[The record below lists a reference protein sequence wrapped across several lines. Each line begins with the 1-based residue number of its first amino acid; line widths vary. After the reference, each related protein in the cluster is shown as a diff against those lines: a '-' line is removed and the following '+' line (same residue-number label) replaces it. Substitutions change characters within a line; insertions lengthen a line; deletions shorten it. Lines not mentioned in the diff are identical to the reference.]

1 MDSEFSDSSDDI
13 KIEKRISKKRLKT
26 GRERDVL
33 KKLRA
38 TTHELG
44 PDCKCKR
51 YRCFQNIT
59 DEEKKRILR
68 EFNNLG
74 NYNDQSKYLCGLIT
88 VLPVMRRRTR
98 LNDDDAQYNF
108 ASYAYR
114 VRVFS
119 DGKLEDTS
127 VCIKAFMSLHGISA
141 KRVQTLRESLSS
153 TGIIPI
159 DKRGKHNNRPR
170 KLSDEILNNVENF
183 LKSLKGRK
191 SHYSLKDSKK
201 TYLPETLNIKKLHSM
216 FENKNP
222 ENKISYESFRNIFET
237 KFNISFGYPRK
248 DTCSLCDILKAE
260 IATITEKLKNATPS
274 SVPLAQNKIEKELN
288 QKVLEKN
295 LHLRKAE
302 KFYKVKRNY
311 RKKSMKTDIFE
322 AISMDYQK
330 NLPTPNIT
338 TNDAYY
344 RRQLNFITFN
354 VHILSSGQSIFY
366 TYDESV
372 AKKGADDVCS
382 MMHNF
387 VYKILPAK
395 VRQLVIFCDSCAGQN
410 KNLTVFR
417 FFHYL
422 VTQDDRFDLVKMVF
436 PIRGHSYLE
445 CDRNMSLVNCNSYTE
460 TPDDWRE
467 ILLTSRIKP
476 SPFTVVDCEKDV
488 TFQSWTEYLEAHY
501 SKKCNLKTRPIRVVE
516 FRKQSRALIF
526 HKDTYSGMYAS
537 TVIRQ
542 NHNKRGRKPSK
553 NSTGKINILKP
564 LYEGKLPIKNAKHK
578 DLLHL
583 KKFLMKAE
591 AHKFYENLKTTE
603 DIQNSEDEYID
614 NIPLDED

>member
-1 MDSEFSDSSDDI
+1 MVLSLSN
-13 KIEKRISKKRLKT
+13 KHLKKRIKT

-44 PDCKCKR
+44 PDCNCKR
-51 YRCFQNIT
+51 YRCFENISV
-59 DEEKKRILR
+59 EERTRIIR

-88 VLPVMRRRTR
+88 VLPAMRRRSR
-98 LNDDDAQYNF
+98 LGDDNAQYNL

-114 VRVFS
+114 VRVFC
-119 DGKLEDTS
+119 DGKLEDKS
-127 VCIKAFMSLHGISA
+127 VCVKAFISIQGISA
-141 KRVQTLRESLSS
+141 KRVQTLRESLAT
-153 TGIIPI
+153 TGVIPI
-159 DKRGKHNNRPR
+159 DKRGKHKNRPR
-170 KLSDEILNNVENF
+170 KLSDEIVNKVEGF

-191 SHYSLKDSKK
+191 SHYSLKDSNK
-201 TYLPETLNIKKLHSM
+201 TYLPDNLNIKKLHSM

-222 ENKISYESFRNIFET
+222 GQKFSYESFRNIFET
-237 KFNISFGYPRK
+237 KFNISFGYSRK
-248 DTCSLCDILKAE
+248 DTCGTCDSLKAE
-260 IATITEKLKNATPS
+260 IATLTEKLKNTTPTS
-274 SVPLAQNKIEKELN
+274 APLVHSEIEKELN
-288 QKVLEKN
+288 KKQLEKN

-311 RKKSMKTDIFE
+311 RKRSMKTDTLE
-322 AISMDYQK
+322 AISMDFQK

-366 TYDESV
+366 IYDESV

-382 MMHNF
+382 MLFNF
-387 VYKILPAK
+387 IYKILPSQ
-395 VRQLVIFCDSCAGQN
+395 VRQLIIFCDSCAGQN
-410 KNLTVFR
+410 KNITVFR

-422 VTQDDRFDLVKMVF
+422 VTEKKCFDLVKMSF

-467 ILLTSRIKP
+467 VLLTSRTKP
-476 SPFTVVDCEKDV
+476 SPFTVVDCEKDII
-488 TFQSWTEYLEAHY
+488 FQNWTHYLQVHY
-501 SKKCNLKTRPIRVVE
+501 SKKCNLKTRPIRIIE
-516 FRKQSRALIF
+516 FRKESSALIF
-526 HKDTYSGMYAS
+526 HKDTYCGMYAS
-537 TVIRQ
+537 TVITKKQ
-542 NHNKRGRKPSK
+542 NKRGRKTRQS
-553 NSTGKINILKP
+553 STKGNIEINALKP
-564 LYEGKLPIKNAKHK
+564 LYEGKLAIKDAKYK

-583 KKFLMKAE
+583 K
-591 AHKFYENLKTTE
+591 
-603 DIQNSEDEYID
+603 
-614 NIPLDED
+614 